1 MRAQIRGLLL
11 ELDVL
16 FGGYEMGTSPQ
27 KLYEGCDLGVIV
39 GNALTTHAIL
49 DNSFLQI
56 NPQKTQEEHVR
67 THVRAHHM
75 IPQNPY
81 A

>member
-27 KLYEGCDLGVIV
+27 KLYEGCDLGAIAGDALNRPCWVI
-39 GNALTTHAIL
+39 GTGLK
-49 DNSFLQI
+49 S
-56 NPQKTQEEHVR
+56 
-67 THVRAHHM
+67 
-75 IPQNPY
+75 
-81 A
+81 